1 MIERFRTLAA
11 RTGFEAEPSKGSRF
25 IARLAPVRTEDE
37 AKAFLAEVAREF
49 DDARH
54 VCYAWRI
61 GPGGERTR
69 ANDAG
74 EPGNSAGRPILL
86 QLEGHG
92 VTDVVAVVVRY
103 FGGVKLGVGGLM
115 RAYGGAAGQ
124 ALDRAEIIE
133 VEVRDALVCQHDYT
147 ASGAIAGALAAFGLT
162 PEGASY
168 GADVRF
174 TVQVPR
180 ARRAAFEGAFRDA
193 THGRGRLCDA
203 GETLDGPAQP
213 EGTAGRHEPAWPA
226 EGSEPRDETG

>member
-1 MIERFRTLAA
+1 MNARFSTLAG
-11 RTGFEAEPSKGSRF
+11 RSGFEAEPSKGSRF

-37 AKAFLAEVAREF
+37 ARAFLAEVAAEF

-54 VCYAWRI
+54 VCYAWRL

-92 VTDVVAVVVRY
+92 VTDVIAVVVRY

-124 ALDRAEIIE
+124 ALDRAEI
-133 VEVRDALVCQHDYT
+133 VEVLVRDPLECQHDYT
-147 ASGAIAGALAAFGLT
+147 ASGAVAGALAAFGLT
-162 PEGASY
+162 PEDAHY

-180 ARRAAFEGAFRDA
+180 ERRAAFEAAFRDA
-193 THGRGRLCDA
+193 THGRGRLTGPGATQNGDA
-203 GETLDGPAQP
+203 E
-213 EGTAGRHEPAWPA
+213 
-226 EGSEPRDETG
+226 

>member
-1 MIERFRTLAA
+1 MSERFRTLAA
-11 RTGFEAEPSKGSRF
+11 RTGFEHEPIKGSRF
-25 IARLAPVRTEDE
+25 IARLAPVRSEDE
-37 AKAFLAEVAREF
+37 AKAFVAEIAREF

-54 VCYAWRI
+54 ICFAWRL

-86 QLEGHG
+86 QLEGHA
-92 VTDVVAVVVRY
+92 VTNVVAVVVRY

-124 ALDRAEIIE
+124 ALDRAEI
-133 VEVRDALVCQHDYT
+133 VEALVRDPLECQHEYA
-147 ASGAIAGALAAFGLT
+147 ASGAVAGALAAFGLA
-162 PEGASY
+162 PEDAHY

-180 ARRAAFEGAFRDA
+180 SCRAAFEAAFRDA
-193 THGRGRLCDA
+193 THGRGRLHDA
-203 GETLDGPAQP
+203 DPPPSSPPSLPADP
-213 EGTAGRHEPAWPA
+213 CA
-226 EGSEPRDETG
+226 

>member
-11 RTGFEAEPSKGSRF
+11 RSGFEAEPSKGSRF

-37 AKAFLAEVAREF
+37 AKAFLTEVAREF

-54 VCYAWRI
+54 ICYAWRI

-124 ALDRAEIIE
+124 ALDRAHIIE
-133 VEVRDALVCQHDYT
+133 VEVRDPLECKHDYA
-147 ASGAIAGALAAFGLT
+147 ASGAVAGALAAFGLT

-168 GADVRF
+168 GADVRL

-180 ARRAAFEGAFRDA
+180 ARRAAFEAAFRDA
-193 THGRGRLCDA
+193 THGRGRLSDGGSTLA
-203 GETLDGPAQP
+203 GPTER
-213 EGTAGRHEPAWPA
+213 EGTAGPHGPAGPDEAAEPNGAP
-226 EGSEPRDETG
+226 G